1 MCVWC
6 YTLHAS
12 ETVFLNGLGYST
24 VSVSAES
31 NYSLTVSLLFTAV
44 TGKTTFSWSL
54 PETW

>member
-1 MCVWC
+1 MWC